1 MTDPKLKPPLRST
14 QQDIAER
21 VGVSRATVSA
31 VLSGSRF
38 VNPELKER
46 ILAAVEDLNYVP
58 DIVARSLKTNR
69 TMIIG
74 LVLPNILSPIWATIA
89 RGAADVARSAGY
101 STLMYDTDE
110 RCEVMQAALRNLR
123 EKRVDGIILAPC
135 GGCLDLLT
143 AFLAQVS
150 IPVVLIDR
158 SMEGLPLDSVTSDDE
173 NGAYQATRHFIE
185 MGRRR
190 VGLINLPGS
199 ITTGRNRLL
208 GYRRALGESGLPVD
222 ESLIAVGGRGQQEGF
237 QRTLDLLSLP
247 PASQPDALL
256 VSSHLMTIGA
266 MAAIRQKGRR
276 IPAEIPLI
284 GFDDT
289 PWAPLLDPP
298 LTVVHQPAYEMG
310 AKSAELLQARLLP
323 DPNQDGPQH
332 VVLPTT
338 LVHRGSC
345 CSPAAD
351 KCEVLNNR

>member
-1 MTDPKLKPPLRST
+1 MPEQKPNHHPRST
-14 QQDIAER
+14 QQDIARR

-31 VLSGSRF
+31 VLSGTRF
-38 VNPELKER
+38 VNPELKAR
-46 ILAAVEDLNYVP
+46 ILQAIEELHYVP

-69 TMIIG
+69 TMTIG

-101 STLMYDTDE
+101 STIMYDTDE

-123 EKRVDGIILAPC
+123 EKRVDGILLAPC
-135 GGCLDLLT
+135 GDCLDLLS

-158 SMEGLPLDSVTSDDE
+158 FLPGLALDSVISDDE
-173 NGAYQATRHFIE
+173 SGAYQATRHFIE
-185 MGRRR
+185 TGRRR
-190 VGLINLPGS
+190 IGLINLPGS
-199 ITTGRNRLL
+199 ITTGQNRLQ
-208 GYRRALGESGLPVD
+208 GYRRALDEGGLAVD
-222 ESLIAVGGRGQQEGF
+222 PSLIAVGGRGEQEGC

-247 PASQPDALL
+247 PACQPDALL

-266 MAAIRQKGRR
+266 MTAIRQKGKR
-276 IPAEIPLI
+276 IPAEIPVI

-310 AKSAELLQARLLP
+310 ARSAGLLQARLSPEPAL
-323 DPNQDGPQH
+323 DGAQH
-332 VVLPTT
+332 LVLPTT

-345 CSPAAD
+345 CSRGYYP
-351 KCEVLNNR
+351 

>member
-1 MTDPKLKPPLRST
+1 VTEQKLKHHLRTT

-31 VLSGSRF
+31 VLSGTRF
-38 VNPELKER
+38 VNPELKAR
-46 ILAAVEDLNYVP
+46 ILETIEDLHYVP

-69 TMIIG
+69 TMTIG

-101 STLMYDTDE
+101 STIMYDTDE

-135 GGCLDLLT
+135 GDCLDLLS
-143 AFLAQVS
+143 AFLSQVS

-158 SMEGLPLDSVTSDDE
+158 FLEGLPLDSVVSDDE

-190 VGLINLPGS
+190 IGLINLPGN
-199 ITTGRNRLL
+199 ITTGHNRLQ
-208 GYRRALGESGLPVD
+208 GYRRALSESGLPVD
-222 ESLIAVGGRGQQEGF
+222 ESILAVGGRGQQEGYR
-237 QRTLDLLSLP
+237 RTLDLLSLP
-247 PASQPDALL
+247 PDCQPEALL

-266 MAAIRQKGRR
+266 ITAIRQKGKH
-276 IPAEIPLI
+276 IPAEISVI

-310 AKSAELLQARLLP
+310 AKSAELLQTRLYPEPHL
-323 DPNQDGPQH
+323 DGPQH
-332 VVLPTT
+332 IVLPTT

-345 CSPAAD
+345 CSRGSYP
-351 KCEVLNNR
+351 